1 MSIEEVLKRRTTNF
15 DGKDV
20 DGFDGVVLVV
30 DKDLI
35 DGDISGERIDPCF
48 DGDILQG
55 NCSFRFF
62 IFIRLDHESATSH
75 LQVVVSSRS
84 MQGC

>member
-35 DGDISGERIDPCF
+35 DGDISSKCIDPSL
-48 DGDILQG
+48 DSDI
-55 NCSFRFF
+55 SKWYRF
-62 IFIRLDHESATSH
+62 I
-75 LQVVVSSRS
+75 
-84 MQGC
+84 G